1 MQHSWYWGKSW
12 NVEMANVLGSFLIYQ
27 FLQLAKRS
35 MNSSPCQACL
45 GRWHCI
51 FWGRQAQRWH
61 RWTMKVKGHR
71 DLLSG
76 LGTPCAHGGS
86 CQKLGYRCVPQ
97 HLKHLQR
104 DSQIC
109 TKHCRIHCKFSWKLL
124 FKSPLHIW
132 RSDGILW
139 TLFPMCY
146 LTTCIG
152 TPEHRGSG

>member
-1 MQHSWYWGKSW
+1 
-12 NVEMANVLGSFLIYQ
+12 
-27 FLQLAKRS
+27 

-132 RSDGILW
+132 RSDGISMDIVSNVLSNNMYW
-139 TLFPMCY
+139 NTR
-146 LTTCIG
+146 
-152 TPEHRGSG
+152 TPKVLGSMVAALGNCGAWEMVLSLLKEMRLREATGRK